1 MLLEGDIIVIVARS
15 IDFDESY
22 MLVEEEVTKDTLE
35 YGDTFIETKVD
46 FLLTYFKKVVIIINC
61 EHSYIITCNGERWLS
76 LAIFFYVKT

>member
-1 MLLEGDIIVIVARS
+1 MLLEGDIIVIAARS

-46 FLLTYFKKVVIIINC
+46 FLLTYFEKVVIIPSLTVLKYKTPFKPC
-61 EHSYIITCNGERWLS
+61 VLAALEGLYIS
-76 LAIFFYVKT
+76 F

>member
-1 MLLEGDIIVIVARS
+1 MLLEGDIIVIAARS

-46 FLLTYFKKVVIIINC
+46 FLLTYFEKVVIIPDFRRFSQN
-61 EHSYIITCNGERWLS
+61 LV
-76 LAIFFYVKT
+76 L

>member
-1 MLLEGDIIVIVARS
+1 MLLEGDIIVIAARS

-46 FLLTYFKKVVIIINC
+46 FLLTYFKKVVIIIKC

>member
-1 MLLEGDIIVIVARS
+1 MLLEWDIIVIAARS

-46 FLLTYFKKVVIIINC
+46 FQLPQYYQIRLT
-61 EHSYIITCNGERWLS
+61 
-76 LAIFFYVKT
+76 

>member
-1 MLLEGDIIVIVARS
+1 MLLEGDIIVIAARS

-46 FLLTYFKKVVIIINC
+46 FMCHRNIETKVDFLC
-61 EHSYIITCNGERWLS
+61 Q
-76 LAIFFYVKT
+76 A

>member
-1 MLLEGDIIVIVARS
+1 MLLEGDIIVIAARS

-22 MLVEEEVTKDTLE
+22 MLVEEAKDTLE

-46 FLLTYFKKVVIIINC
+46 FLLTCFEKVVIIINC

>member
-1 MLLEGDIIVIVARS
+1 MLLEGDIIVIAARS

-35 YGDTFIETKVD
+35 CGDTFIETKVD
-46 FLLTYFKKVVIIINC
+46 FLLTYFEKVVIIINC

>member
-1 MLLEGDIIVIVARS
+1 MLLEGDIIVIAARS

-35 YGDTFIETKVD
+35 YRDTFIETKVD
-46 FLLTYFKKVVIIINC
+46 FLLTYFEKVVIIINC
-61 EHSYIITCNGERWLS
+61 KHSYIIICNGERWLS